1 MKKKEKGFWLILGL
15 LGLLLLP
22 LIFIGGIVIGLSFQ
36 TQLEL
41 SADSVSSWVAA
52 LATVAIAVL
61 TLVLAME
68 TWRLRAAQTAQ
79 IEELRRDSLRP
90 NVEFYLL
97 PAPASFQFI
106 NVHIENNGKGAA
118 KNIRFDFQPE
128 SNDLNEKNERQL
140 IAQLINL
147 NMLYNGISSLGS
159 GKERRSF
166 VFSFI
171 DFADKM
177 GDAVFNIKVTVSISY
192 EDTEGG
198 EYKSESVLD
207 FSEFKGISEIGGGD
221 PSYNM
226 YKELEKIRRVFESA
240 QTTMASKRMNVNVY
254 SGAEREAEREALRQR
269 FEQTDD

>member
-1 MKKKEKGFWLILGL
+1 MKKRENGFWLILGL

-22 LIFIGGIVIGLSFQ
+22 LIFIGGIVLGLSFQ

-52 LATVAIAVL
+52 LATVAIALL

-128 SNDLNEKNERQL
+128 SSDLHEKNERQL

-177 GDAVFNIKVTVSISY
+177 GDSVFNIKVTVSISY
-192 EDTEGG
+192 EDIEGR

-226 YKELEKIRRVFESA
+226 YKEIEKIRRVFESA

-254 SGAEREAEREALRQR
+254 SEAEREAEREALRRR